1 MGLLNKLFNGTP
13 TPKSSIIENISIQR
27 LVPKCKEWNVDT
39 IFITTRKNCPLCSQY
54 NRKVYSL
61 YGWNKKYSKIPDI
74 LLKQKCPEC
83 GGSIGAT
90 IYQPGINTPIK
101 K

>member
-1 MGLLNKLFNGTP
+1 MGLLNSLF
-13 TPKSSIIENISIQR
+13 KSTSNAQPPIIENISVQR
-27 LVPKCKEWNVDT
+27 LIPKCKEWKTDT
-39 IFITTRKNCPLCSQY
+39 LLITTRKSCPLCKQY

-61 YGWNKKYSKIPDI
+61 YGWSKKYPKIPDV

-90 IYQPGINTPIK
+90 LYLK
-101 K
+101 